1 MNFFLISHSRPVF
14 CKIMQLCA
22 SVLTFLTPPSLRT
35 NMLLVT
41 YKFDLWHIWSLKL
54 SKLSLCCCTK
64 IWRWLIMT
72 TGEQLRKFSQFCLL
86 KLVALDVH
94 IIPRQSEVKNLFHAI
109 TCITWPVTSSSS
121 NVSAFPLPRFL
132 NYFFLTTLHSAG
144 STPSSGRSE

>member
-1 MNFFLISHSRPVF
+1 
-14 CKIMQLCA
+14 
-22 SVLTFLTPPSLRT
+22 
-35 NMLLVT
+35 
-41 YKFDLWHIWSLKL
+41 
-54 SKLSLCCCTK
+54 
-64 IWRWLIMT
+64 MT

-144 STPSSGRSE
+144 STPSSGRSEQVRLCCTSWQPIKRPSLNELASLTSCECSSQTDLKFLIRSPNLANCRNCFQQNNKIRHKIIT